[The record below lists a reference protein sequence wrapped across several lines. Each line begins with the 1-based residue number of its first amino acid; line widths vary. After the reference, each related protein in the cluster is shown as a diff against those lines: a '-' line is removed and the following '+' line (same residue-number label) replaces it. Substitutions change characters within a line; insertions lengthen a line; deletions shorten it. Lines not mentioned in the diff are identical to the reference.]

1 MRIANLE
8 EVQPAAL
15 QELNEIMEKQ
25 FAGQAG
31 TQAAKMGG
39 LKSAA
44 NIMNYLDTAIE
55 GQLMDAIR
63 EQDEEMSQQIQDL
76 MFVFDNLVD
85 VDDKGIQAILREVQ
99 QDALLKA
106 IKGADE
112 ELKDKIMRNM
122 SKRAAEMLNDDLE
135 ALGPV
140 RISEVETA
148 QKEILS
154 VARRL
159 SDSGE
164 IMLGGGGGEEF
175 LQERQSRHSFSLGKH
190 MTAKKSFSENEV
202 NEAKKWD
209 LPFVDDPTAPR
220 ENEPTNALNKR
231 SDWQYEPPEVE
242 EEIQPPTA
250 EEIEAIRQAAYDEG
264 YQEGK
269 EKGFEEGKAQGLE
282 AGLAEGKEQGHTEG
296 LEQGLEEGRQQM
308 TAQAEVWQ
316 MLAEKFHDPLSQ
328 ANDETRDQLVKLA
341 VTLAKAVIKTE
352 VSTNQQVIMQ
362 ALSEGIKALPINQ
375 ADYQIHMNPE
385 DIELVK
391 EHFGEEEITKKG
403 WNLVEAPAMERGGC
417 DITTAQN
424 AVDVSIERRCRD
436 VIDRFLLNQGL
447 SNDQP
452 LACPF

>member
-1 MRIANLE
+1 MTDQEQKQLPPAFDVDKLDGVDKAAILLLSLSEEDAAQILKHLEPKQVQKVGMAMAALDDLSQAKISAVHNLFIEQIQSFSTIGFQSEDFIKKALTAALGEDKAASLIDQIVMGSGAKGLDSLKWMDSKQVANIIRNEHPQIQTIVLSYLEPEQSAEILAQFPEKVRLDLLMRIANLE

-76 MFVFDNLVD
+76 MFVFDNLID

-99 QDALLKA
+99 QDALLKS

-112 ELKDKIMRNM
+112 ELKNKIMKNM

-175 LQERQSRHSFSLGKH
+175 L
-190 MTAKKSFSENEV
+190 
-202 NEAKKWD
+202 
-209 LPFVDDPTAPR
+209 
-220 ENEPTNALNKR
+220 
-231 SDWQYEPPEVE
+231 
-242 EEIQPPTA
+242 
-250 EEIEAIRQAAYDEG
+250 
-264 YQEGK
+264 
-269 EKGFEEGKAQGLE
+269 
-282 AGLAEGKEQGHTEG
+282 
-296 LEQGLEEGRQQM
+296 
-308 TAQAEVWQ
+308 
-316 MLAEKFHDPLSQ
+316 
-328 ANDETRDQLVKLA
+328 
-341 VTLAKAVIKTE
+341 
-352 VSTNQQVIMQ
+352 
-362 ALSEGIKALPINQ
+362 
-375 ADYQIHMNPE
+375 
-385 DIELVK
+385 
-391 EHFGEEEITKKG
+391 
-403 WNLVEAPAMERGGC
+403 
-417 DITTAQN
+417 
-424 AVDVSIERRCRD
+424 
-436 VIDRFLLNQGL
+436 
-447 SNDQP
+447 
-452 LACPF
+452 

>member
-1 MRIANLE
+1 MAEELANVSEPSDDVSKLEGVEKAAILLLSLSEEDAAQILKHLEPKQVQKLGAEMAKVDDMTQTKITSVHKHFIEEIQNYSTIGFQSQDFVKRALTAALGEDKAANLIDQILMGSGAKGLDSLKWMDSKQVASIIRNEHPQIQTIVLSYLEPEQSAEILAQFPEKVRLDLLMRIANLE

-175 LQERQSRHSFSLGKH
+175 L
-190 MTAKKSFSENEV
+190 
-202 NEAKKWD
+202 
-209 LPFVDDPTAPR
+209 
-220 ENEPTNALNKR
+220 
-231 SDWQYEPPEVE
+231 
-242 EEIQPPTA
+242 
-250 EEIEAIRQAAYDEG
+250 
-264 YQEGK
+264 
-269 EKGFEEGKAQGLE
+269 
-282 AGLAEGKEQGHTEG
+282 
-296 LEQGLEEGRQQM
+296 
-308 TAQAEVWQ
+308 
-316 MLAEKFHDPLSQ
+316 
-328 ANDETRDQLVKLA
+328 
-341 VTLAKAVIKTE
+341 
-352 VSTNQQVIMQ
+352 
-362 ALSEGIKALPINQ
+362 
-375 ADYQIHMNPE
+375 
-385 DIELVK
+385 
-391 EHFGEEEITKKG
+391 
-403 WNLVEAPAMERGGC
+403 
-417 DITTAQN
+417 
-424 AVDVSIERRCRD
+424 
-436 VIDRFLLNQGL
+436 
-447 SNDQP
+447 
-452 LACPF
+452 